1 MRILGAIVEP
11 TTDLLAIGVAD
22 LLHRRGIRAKP
33 VGDDGPRSAIFL
45 HDTLEKL
52 QRRGLIPL
60 RGDHRFQN
68 LAFMIDGAPEIAEL
82 AVDLYKRLIQM
93 PPPLKIAAHV
103 RDPLLSD
110 LGGKHRAKPV
120 PPKPDRLMA
129 DVDPALGQE
138 ILDVAQRQ
146 RVFHVHHHDQ
156 TDYFWRAV
164 EIPERV
170 AHAPKLPQPETAQEI
185 GLTEPF
191 VVLGDRPVLLGTALL
206 AYTFGLRH
214 AVDAD
219 HIAAIDNVTRKL
231 MQQGQRPVGVGFFFA
246 LGHSAVIVFLS
257 VGVAFAASA
266 LTPRF
271 DSMKAV
277 GGVISTS
284 ASALFLF
291 AIAVVN
297 ILVLI
302 SVYRTFQAVKRG
314 EPFAEDDFDILL
326 NKRGL
331 LSRIFRPLF
340 RLVTKSWHMLAIG
353 FLFGLGF
360 DTATEVALFGISSAQ
375 AANGMTFS
383 SIMVFPALF
392 TAGMTLV
399 DTTDGVLMLGAYGW
413 AFMKPIRKLYYN
425 MTITAVSVIVALVI
439 GGLETLNLIGDQ
451 LGLTD
456 GGGFWRSE

>member
-1 MRILGAIVEP
+1 MPGIVSSV
-11 TTDLLAIGVAD
+11 LNNGGAD
-22 LLHRRGIRAKP
+22 LRG
-33 VGDDGPRSAIFL
+33 
-45 HDTLEKL
+45 
-52 QRRGLIPL
+52 
-60 RGDHRFQN
+60 
-68 LAFMIDGAPEIAEL
+68 
-82 AVDLYKRLIQM
+82 RLIAIYAV
-93 PPPLKIAAHV
+93 LIGGNFLVWVWALVA
-103 RDPLLSD
+103 
-110 LGGKHRAKPV
+110 LGG
-120 PPKPDRLMA
+120 
-129 DVDPALGQE
+129 Q
-138 ILDVAQRQ
+138 
-146 RVFHVHHHDQ
+146 
-156 TDYFWRAV
+156 
-164 EIPERV
+164 
-170 AHAPKLPQPETAQEI
+170 
-185 GLTEPF
+185 
-191 VVLGDRPVLLGTALL
+191 PVLLGTALL

-231 MQQGQRPVGVGFFFA
+231 MQQGQRPVSVGFFFS
-246 LGHSAVIVFLS
+246 LGHSAVVICMS
-257 VGVAFAASA
+257 IGVAFAASA
-266 LTPRF
+266 LTSRF

-277 GGVISTS
+277 GGIVSTT

-291 AIAVVN
+291 AIAFINV
-297 ILVLI
+297 LVLI

-314 EPFAEDDFDILL
+314 EPFVEEDFDILL
-326 NKRGL
+326 NKRGF

-375 AANGMTFS
+375 AANGMSFS

-392 TAGMTLV
+392 TAGMTLI

-425 MTITAVSVIVALVI
+425 MTITAVSVVVAVLI

-456 GGGFWRSE
+456 GGGFWGAIGAINDNFGMLGSIIIGIFLVAWIGSVIVYKLRGYDELEVQAKTV